1 MNKDSKIYFYI
12 SKFSENIITHVFLK
26 ITGKI
31 YISEPKDKSK
41 LRIQK

>member
-26 ITGKI
+26 ITGK
-31 YISEPKDKSK
+31 YTSVN
-41 LRIQK
+41 QKTNQS